1 MGAYKSTGKEPVSGA
16 WSAHVLHSV
25 AQVPVYCPYIN
36 TPKAA
41 KGHQQK
47 RRERAASPLLRV
59 NSRSHV
65 SGLQNTGPGLG
76 SPQPPKAGKRFEKRS
91 GVFRKRSGFL
101 QTKGQNGEISQTPA
115 SFKKL
120 RNFQNFLL
128 RYFPNSKNV
137 KFLNPSLP
145 PSLLEAGGECCPH
158 SARCFA
164 LGVVVH
170 LGDCAVDFL
179 D

>member
-1 MGAYKSTGKEPVSGA
+1 MAKAGGPGWVEKWAGRSEVGAYKSTGKEPVSGA

-120 RNFQNFLL
+120 RNFQNFQKFSSKI
-128 RYFPNSKNV
+128 FPEFQKREIS
-137 KFLNPSLP
+137 
-145 PSLLEAGGECCPH
+145 
-158 SARCFA
+158 
-164 LGVVVH
+164 
-170 LGDCAVDFL
+170 
-179 D
+179 